1 MTEKVGI
8 LGLVKVGILG
18 GVNWGFLFRLNLFL
32 FGRLFL
38 EGVFFWVRCV
48 GEGLLGGFLHFVFC
62 CRFRGF
68 GVYFGVLFIFI

>member
-38 EGVFFWVRCV
+38 GVFLLGVVRGRGFV
-48 GEGLLGGFLHFVFC
+48 GEFCILHFVIATK
-62 CRFRGF
+62 
-68 GVYFGVLFIFI
+68 VSIMSA